1 MDSQIVAI
9 YCLCD
14 DVLKGLKHF
23 EDKQRQM
30 NDAEVMTTSIVA
42 ALFFGGNME
51 RSRIFLQEHGYI
63 PKMLEKSRFNRRQ
76 HKIADLFLVIFE
88 LLGDV
93 WKQLNEESVYIVDS
107 FPISACDNY
116 RIPRCHLYEGEAWRG
131 YQASK
136 KRYFYGLKIH
146 LMVTEQG
153 QPVEFFLTPG
163 SWSDTRALKMYKF
176 DLPDGS
182 LLTGDKAY
190 NDYAFEDLLAE
201 VQLHLLPLRKKN
213 SKRAMPASTTYLLA
227 CYRKVIETTGS
238 LLEQLLPKHIHA
250 VTARGFE
257 LKVAILVLAT
267 SFNFL
272 KVAT

>member
-14 DVLKGLKHF
+14 DILKGLKHY
-23 EDKQRQM
+23 EDSQRQM

-51 RSRIFLQEHGYI
+51 KSRIFLQEQGYI
-63 PKMLEKSRFNRRQ
+63 PRMLEKSRFNRRQ
-76 HKIADLFLVIFE
+76 HKITELFLVVVE
-88 LLGDV
+88 LLGDC
-93 WKQLNEESVYIVDS
+93 WKELNEESVYVIDS

-146 LMVTEQG
+146 LMVTQHG

-163 SWSDTRALKMYKF
+163 SWSDTRALKMYNF
-176 DLPDGS
+176 DLPQGS
-182 LLTGDKAY
+182 LVTGDKAY

-201 VQLHLLPLRKKN
+201 AQLDLLPLRKKN
-213 SKRAMPASTTYLLA
+213 SKRIMPAWTTYLLA

-238 LLEQLLPKHIHA
+238 LLERLLPKHIHA

-257 LKVAILVLAT
+257 LKITLFVLAI
-267 SFNFL
+267 SFHFFQ
-272 KVAT
+272 VAT

>member
-9 YCLCD
+9 YCICD
-14 DVLKGLKHF
+14 DMLKGLKHY
-23 EDKQRQM
+23 EDPQRKM
-30 NDAEVMTTSIVA
+30 SDAEVLTTSLVA

-51 RSRIFLQEHGYI
+51 KARIFLQEYGYI

-76 HKIADLFLVIFE
+76 HKITELFLVIFE
-88 LLGDV
+88 LLGDC
-93 WKQLNEESVYIVDS
+93 WKELNEKSVYIMDS

-116 RIPRCHLYEGEAWRG
+116 RIARCHLYEGEAWRG

-163 SWSDTRALKMYKF
+163 SWSDTRALKMYNF
-176 DLPDGS
+176 DLPEGS

-190 NDYAFEDLLAE
+190 NDYAFEDMLELAG
-201 VQLHLLPLRKKN
+201 LDLLPLRKKN
-213 SKRAMPASTTYLLA
+213 SHRPLPPWLHYLMA

-238 LLEQLLPKHIHA
+238 LLERLLPKHIHA
-250 VTARGFE
+250 VTPHGFE
-257 LKVAILVLAT
+257 LKLAIFVLAT
-267 SFNFL
+267 SFNCL
-272 KVAT
+272 NVAT